1 MVKISIQGS
10 RGSYHDIVARQ
21 RFPGDSEIIECPT
34 YQRVFEDVKK
44 GVSDYGVIAIE
55 NSSYGSFLN
64 NYDLMTKYD
73 VRISGE
79 AYLHIVFNLIGFPGV
94 SVKDISEVYSH
105 PQALADCH
113 DYLEQHPG
121 LKRIETDDTAGSLL
135 MIKERNLRHAAAIAS
150 RLSAE
155 IYGMHILARDI
166 GSNKKN
172 YTRFLFIS
180 REAEAYSE
188 TAGKTSLVIRARN
201 IPGSLYQ
208 CLKCF
213 ADEKINLTKL
223 ESRPVI
229 GDSWQYFF
237 YLDFERGLHAFET
250 QRALRELDKVASMVK
265 VLGSYESGAKLES

>member
-34 YQRVFEDVKK
+34 NKKVFEDVKK

-73 VRISGE
+73 TRISGE
-79 AYLHIVFNLIGFPGV
+79 AYLHIVFNLIGFPGAAF
-94 SVKDISEVYSH
+94 KDISEVYSH

-135 MIKERNLRHAAAIAS
+135 MLKERDLRQAAAIAS

-155 IYGMHILARDI
+155 IHGMHILARDI

-180 REAEAYSE
+180 READTHAA
-188 TAGKTSLVIRARN
+188 AGKTSLVIRAKN

-237 YLDFERGLHAFET
+237 YLDFERGLHTFET
-250 QRALRELDKVASMVK
+250 QRALKELDRVAGMVK
-265 VLGSYESGAKLES
+265 VLGSYESGAMLES